1 MLSTYIIIKIRTAA
15 GEAIMAAAADHIPL
29 YSIIKRL
36 KQQISVEVIPI
47 TVQSELIKTIET
59 ILQKSTMIMSQSRDA
74 ASIITG
80 INKDKYEVEIDGTA
94 FWVKNGIDI
103 SLHIGDSVW
112 VHIPNGNKNEMFIMA
127 RK

>member
-1 MLSTYIIIKIRTAA
+1 MLSTYTTIKIRTAA
-15 GEAIMAAAADHIPL
+15 GAAITVEAADHIPL
-29 YSIIKRL
+29 YSIIKRIT
-36 KQQISVEVIPI
+36 QQISVEVIPI

-59 ILQKSTMIMSQSRDA
+59 MLQKNSLILSQSRDA
-74 ASIITG
+74 ASVVTG
-80 INKDKYEVEIDGTA
+80 ISKDKYEVEIDGTA

>member
-1 MLSTYIIIKIRTAA
+1 M
-15 GEAIMAAAADHIPL
+15 
-29 YSIIKRL
+29 
-36 KQQISVEVIPI
+36 EVIPI

-59 ILQKSTMIMSQSRDA
+59 MLQKNSLILSQSRDA
-74 ASIITG
+74 ASVVTG
-80 INKDKYEVEIDGTA
+80 ISKDKYEVEIDGTA

>member
-1 MLSTYIIIKIRTAA
+1 M
-15 GEAIMAAAADHIPL
+15 
-29 YSIIKRL
+29 
-36 KQQISVEVIPI
+36 EVIPI